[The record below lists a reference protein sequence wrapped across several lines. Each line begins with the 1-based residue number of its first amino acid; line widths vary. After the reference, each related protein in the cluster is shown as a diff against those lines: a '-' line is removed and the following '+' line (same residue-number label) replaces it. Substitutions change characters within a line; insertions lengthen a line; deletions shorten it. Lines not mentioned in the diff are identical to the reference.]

1 MFFMKKTVS
10 FLAFMACFSSVFAVT
25 ARPSVVTTVASRS
38 NMPNFINPNNQFK
51 YTTTNGRP
59 ATTVTT
65 TVTGTTNLMDNAECI
80 DAYTEC
86 ITGSDACGTNFEEC
100 TTTELFH
107 GQMAKCSSTLYQC
120 KPDGITALFGTN
132 SVTALGTVSS
142 GTAGKEDAKYA
153 YPTDTSIMGQRV
165 AGGAISNRYDT
176 SQCVKKYTNCVHK
189 DTVCGP
195 DFELCTG
202 IKEFKKQM
210 SFCASTLVRCPKEG
224 IIALF
229 GKDIDINPDGSLKG
243 TVQLNSADSRI
254 GQMIDDGA
262 ALAAKNAVNTCYKVV
277 DSCIIGACA
286 KNPFKCI
293 EGTTTAQAETAAGAG
308 DQTSDDILGTI
319 LAKYDQSKVVGQGS
333 AAFTDAISNSDV
345 AKYIRSAC
353 QDVIGTNKY
362 CHLVFNDELANKG
375 EIPSDRVVLDEDAQ
389 ADVFAEAFATR
400 MNASAKEKIKKLSEE
415 FDARAK
421 NKCYET
427 IKSCAMRSCGNG
439 NGAACYASV
448 FGTSGSING
457 SINDVA
463 SYGNIQVGCA
473 AIVNTNPYCIY
484 SKMAVLGD
492 TITSNTLN
500 IYSDADAF
508 ATLFPAYD
516 ETNKTD
522 PIGAVAKLNASLSS
536 AFNAPAI
543 AQKRKQC
550 IKTAQNCV
558 KSMCGD
564 DYENCYRNR
573 TDIMSGITKT
583 TVAAYDNSM
592 NKVGGVLDRTIV
604 IGLCMNTVKNN
615 AACEDHLAIKLA
627 EISDTY
633 ANKNAADSWGDNNT
647 VREGWLAGGISELN
661 DKSEY
666 ACTNK
671 DGESK
676 SCDDYDA
683 SAGDQKYATKEEY
696 QQGLAANTIFAE
708 VLNDIEIEVQA
719 KYNAKL
725 TKEQNVCLKNNNG
738 GVVGAFGGN
747 DSGIYMWAKLKSGKV
762 PSDYSTNGLEGAQLI
777 ASNDLYG
784 SFCRVR
790 VTMTSTDPKI
800 KKFLEDNSAKATR
813 YFAVGD
819 AFICGSW
826 LKDADMDK
834 IEDAVRS
841 DAISSADERRQKR
854 NRRIATW
861 AGILG
866 GGVGG
871 GVLGNK
877 IGNGDI
883 LPNLT
888 SNKDDTK
895 NLNDCKAHVSYL
907 KNVNTNS
914 IISIVKNHLNGL
926 SEPFKADENW
936 ATKTGEGCA
945 TTTTTTTTLSD
956 CAAKMIKEFATS
968 VDCSRVV
975 TESKGVLKGKL
986 TGAQFGTAIG
996 ATVGAVGVGIAAHK
1010 IAENIQEAKNDEAKD
1025 AAWEEFM
1032 TEIGSKIRCYIG
1044 TTEAGGYGDTVML
1057 TVE

>member
-10 FLAFMACFSSVFAVT
+10 FLAFMTYFSAAFAVT
-25 ARPSVVTTVASRS
+25 ARPSVVTTAASRS

-51 YTTTNGRP
+51 YTTNGR
-59 ATTVTT
+59 VTT
-65 TVTGTTNLMDNAECI
+65 TTTTTTSTSNLMDNAECI

-86 ITGSDACGTNFEEC
+86 ITADDVCGANFEEC

-120 KPDGITALFGTN
+120 KSDGITALFGTN
-132 SVTALGTVSS
+132 SVTALGAVTGSIA
-142 GTAGKEDAKYA
+142 AGKEGATYT
-153 YPTDTSIMGQRV
+153 YPTVTSIMGQRV

-229 GKDIDINPDGSLKG
+229 GKDIDINTDGSLKG
-243 TVQLNSADSRI
+243 TVQLNSPDSRI

-277 DSCIIGACA
+277 DSCIIGACT

-293 EGTTTAQAETAAGAG
+293 EGTSVPQGDAAGVAG
-308 DQTSDDILGTI
+308 DNTSQLDTI
-319 LAKYDQSKVVGQGS
+319 LAKYDQLTS
-333 AAFTDAISNSDV
+333 ADFTAAISNSDV

-353 QDVIGTNKY
+353 QDTIGTNKY
-362 CHLVFNDELANKG
+362 CHLVFNDELASTGK
-375 EIPSDRVVLDEDAQ
+375 IPSDRVVLDEDAQ
-389 ADVFAEAFATR
+389 AEVFAEAFATR
-400 MNASAKEKIKKLSEE
+400 MNASAKEKIKTLAEQ
-415 FDARAK
+415 FDAKAK

-448 FGTSGSING
+448 FGTDGITNGTING
-457 SINDVA
+457 TN
-463 SYGNIQVGCA
+463 SYSNIQVGCE
-473 AIVNTNPYCIY
+473 AIVNTDPYCIY
-484 SKMAVLGD
+484 SKVAVNSED
-492 TITSNTLN
+492 ITSNTLN
-500 IYSDADAF
+500 TYTDVNTFS
-508 ATLFPAYD
+508 TLFPAYD
-516 ETNKTD
+516 DTTKSD

-573 TDIMSGITKT
+573 TDIMSGITNT
-583 TVAAYDNSM
+583 SIATYDNSM

-627 EISDTY
+627 EISATY
-633 ANKNAADSWGDNNT
+633 ANKNAADSWGDSTT
-647 VREGWLAGGISELN
+647 VRDGWLSGGISELN

-738 GVVGAFGGN
+738 GVVGVFGGN
-747 DSGIYMWAKLKSGKV
+747 DSGAYMWAKLKSGKV

-800 KKFLEDNSAKATR
+800 KKFLENNSEKATR

-888 SNKDDTK
+888 SNKEDTK
-895 NLNDCKAHVSYL
+895 KITECRNHVAFL
-907 KNVNTNS
+907 KNVNNKS
-914 IISIVKNHLNGL
+914 IISAVKSHLNALDKSFGA
-926 SEPFKADENW
+926 EEGW
-936 ATKTGEGCA
+936 AEKTGTNCSD
-945 TTTTTTTTLSD
+945 TTPATTLSD
-956 CAAKMIKEFATS
+956 CAVSMIKEFAKN
-968 VDCSRVV
+968 VDCSQVV
-975 TESKGVLKGKL
+975 TESKGVFKGKL

-1010 IAENIQEAKNDEAKD
+1010 IAENSQRAKNDEAKD

-1032 TEIGSKIRCYIG
+1032 AEIGSKIRCYIG